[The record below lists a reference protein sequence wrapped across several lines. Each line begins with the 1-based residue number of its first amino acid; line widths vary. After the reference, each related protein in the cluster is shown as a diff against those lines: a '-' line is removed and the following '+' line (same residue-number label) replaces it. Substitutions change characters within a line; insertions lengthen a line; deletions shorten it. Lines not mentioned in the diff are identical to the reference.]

1 VKRPISVQKF
11 GSSVLERE
19 DDLQRAVHAIFADV
33 RAGYSVI
40 AVVSALGNTT
50 DELLAEARAA
60 TFAPDPRVLARLLA
74 TGEARAAALLSL
86 AIERAGLPVGLLGSE
101 NAGIVT
107 EGPLLDASPIGLDED
122 LLLGELAHAPVVVLP
137 GFVGRRVDGE
147 LTLLGRGGSDLT
159 AVYVAGRLRAERC
172 VLFKDVDGLYEWDP
186 RDVER
191 GAPRRFANCAYTD
204 VLALPEGIVQHKAVT
219 TARALGLAFE
229 VGRLV
234 DDGAGRTCVSQEPST
249 WFADTNGPQRPLRI
263 ALLGLGT
270 VGGGVLTHLLADPA
284 RFQVRNIL
292 VRDLD
297 KHIGANRA
305 AALGVDARVFTND
318 VRVIQAAAASK
329 AQDHSH
335 ESIHSNRAI
344 SANRAIGASE
354 SGDEGAAI
362 DLVIEALGGVE
373 PAATWLLGFLNQG
386 VSVITANKAAVA
398 KRFDE
403 LHAAAAEHAVFLGLS
418 ATVGGVVPALE
429 TARRLRGPAPPS
441 AIETRSTA
449 LPVGPPSLAG
459 TDVMHPRSEGA
470 PIRSVE
476 GVLNGTSSFV
486 LDRLASG
493 ESLEEA
499 VAAAQARGLAE
510 ADPTMDLDGS
520 DVVHKLLIL
529 AATTFA
535 ERKLPAVL
543 WMRRAGIEAAT
554 PDLFAQASAQGGV
567 VRLVARACLA
577 SDGAL
582 QLEVAPQV
590 LCAAHPLGRLSGA
603 GNGVCFEVAGQGV
616 VTVRGEGAGRWPTAE
631 SVMGDVFAALACW
644 RRFARI
650 AQPKVHPEALTSR
663 KANPPRAGQP
673 QANPTAAD
681 QRKAGHP
688 TTRSAASDPKPAPF
702 NRNGGAGHE

>member
-1 VKRPISVQKF
+1 MKRPISVQKF

-186 RDVER
+186 RDGER
-191 GAPRRFANCAYTD
+191 GAPRRFLNCAYAD

-234 DDGAGRTCVSQEPST
+234 DDGAGRTRVSGEPST
-249 WFADTNGPQRPLRI
+249 WFADVPSPPQPLRI

-270 VGGGVLTHLLADPA
+270 VGGGVLAHLLANPLHFD
-284 RFQVRNIL
+284 VRHIL

-305 AALGVDARVFTND
+305 AALGIETRVFTDD
-318 VRVIQAAAASK
+318 VRVIQAAASRR
-329 AQDHSH
+329 
-335 ESIHSNRAI
+335 ETRAK
-344 SANRAIGASE
+344 
-354 SGDEGAAI
+354 GAAEGSAEQDASI

-373 PAATWLLGFLNQG
+373 PAAKWLLGFLKQG
-386 VSVITANKAAVA
+386 VSVITANKAAA
-398 KRFDE
+398 ASCLDE
-403 LHAAAAEHAVFLGLS
+403 LRAAAAEHAAFLGLS
-418 ATVGGVVPALE
+418 ATVGGVVPVLE
-429 TARRLRGPAPPS
+429 TAQRLRQRAAQTGAEPS
-441 AIETRSTA
+441 QNS
-449 LPVGPPSLAG
+449 
-459 TDVMHPRSEGA
+459 A

-486 LDRLASG
+486 LDRLATG
-493 ESLEEA
+493 ESLEQA

-510 ADPTMDLDGS
+510 ADPTLDLDGS

-529 AATTFA
+529 AATTFD
-535 ERKLPAVL
+535 ERACSSVA
-543 WMRRAGIEAAT
+543 WTRRVGIKAAT
-554 PDLFAQASAQGGV
+554 PALFAQAAASGGV
-567 VRLVARACLA
+567 VRLVARACLGN
-577 SDGAL
+577 DGAL
-582 QLEVAPQV
+582 QLEVGPQV
-590 LCAAHPLGRLSGA
+590 LSPAHALGRLQGA

-631 SVMGDVFAALACW
+631 SIMGDVFQALACW
-644 RRFARI
+644 QRHARS
-650 AQPKVHPEALTSR
+650 AQPNLHSEVLASH
-663 KANPPRAGQP
+663 KANHS
-673 QANPTAAD
+673 QANQTAANRLEESPPSPG
-681 QRKAGHP
+681 QGEASHL
-688 TTRSAASDPKPAPF
+688 TTRSAASDPKPAQS
-702 NRNGGAGHE
+702 NRSGGASHE